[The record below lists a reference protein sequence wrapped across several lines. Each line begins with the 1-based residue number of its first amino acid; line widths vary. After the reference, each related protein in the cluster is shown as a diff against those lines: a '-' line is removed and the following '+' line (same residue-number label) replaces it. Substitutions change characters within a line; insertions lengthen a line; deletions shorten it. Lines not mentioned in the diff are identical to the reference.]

1 MVRSALKFFFP
12 VADDVEDFWAP
23 SNTIK
28 LIYDIIL
35 IVNCKWGMI
44 AKMTGPEDK
53 EAKECEAFLRLMD
66 KEWKEK
72 VTNTTRAV
80 LSRRKF
86 EERKE
91 LPSP

>member
-1 MVRSALKFFFP
+1 MGNDRE
-12 VADDVEDFWAP
+12 DD
-23 SNTIK
+23 
-28 LIYDIIL
+28 
-35 IVNCKWGMI
+35 G
-44 AKMTGPEDK
+44 TG
-53 EAKECEAFLRLMD
+53 KECEAFLRLMD